1 MDEKYLND
9 PIVSL
14 MKSMGFSDEYIMANV
29 KIEKSE
35 NGASAG
41 DHKSETKEEKDINK
55 LGKEAV
61 KDEEKV
67 KEDVKNEEKVKED
80 EKNTAED
87 KNAEDKK
94 EEKSDKEDIMKSLGS
109 VFAPLMENF
118 QKSIDKF
125 QETVDGI
132 NDKLDKMSGV
142 PPMFRSEGLN
152 NMTAIQKS
160 FEERKDEAGKYEV
173 NVVKDRPMAVKLIEK
188 SLEEA
193 PESIAKSLESDA
205 LAYLINPDAETVGEN
220 LARYMYE
227 KNGVKFVK

>member
-35 NGASAG
+35 NGAAAG
-41 DHKSETKEEKDINK
+41 DHESETKEEKDINK
-55 LGKEAV
+55 LEKEAV

-67 KEDVKNEEKVKED
+67 KEDEKV
-80 EKNTAED
+80 
-87 KNAEDKK
+87 
-94 EEKSDKEDIMKSLGS
+94 EKSDKEDIMKSLGS

-142 PPMFRSEGLN
+142 TPMFRSEGLN

-193 PESIAKSLESDA
+193 PEDIAKSLESDA

>member
-35 NGASAG
+35 NGAAAG
-41 DHKSETKEEKDINK
+41 DHESETKEEKDINK
-55 LGKEAV
+55 LE
-61 KDEEKV
+61 
-67 KEDVKNEEKVKED
+67 KED

-87 KNAEDKK
+87 KNAEGEKM
-94 EEKSDKEDIMKSLGS
+94 EKSNAENIMKSVGS

-118 QKSIDKF
+118 QKSMEKF

-132 NDKLDKMSGV
+132 SEKLDKMSGV
-142 PPMFRSEGLN
+142 TPMFRSEGLS

-193 PESIAKSLESDA
+193 PEDIAKSLESDA

>member
-35 NGASAG
+35 NGAAAG
-41 DHKSETKEEKDINK
+41 DHESETKEE
-55 LGKEAV
+55 KEAV

-67 KEDVKNEEKVKED
+67 KED
-80 EKNTAED
+80 EKNTAKD
-87 KNAEDKK
+87 KNAEDEKV
-94 EEKSDKEDIMKSLGS
+94 EKSDKEDIMKSLGS

-142 PPMFRSEGLN
+142 TPMFRSEGLN

-193 PESIAKSLESDA
+193 PEDIAKSLESDA

>member
-35 NGASAG
+35 NGAAAG
-41 DHKSETKEEKDINK
+41 DHESETKEEKDINK
-55 LGKEAV
+55 LEKEAV

-67 KEDVKNEEKVKED
+67 EEGEKV
-80 EKNTAED
+80 
-87 KNAEDKK
+87 
-94 EEKSDKEDIMKSLGS
+94 EKSDKEDIMKSLGS

-142 PPMFRSEGLN
+142 TPMFRSEGLN

-193 PESIAKSLESDA
+193 PEAIAKSLESDA

>member
-35 NGASAG
+35 NGAAAG
-41 DHKSETKEEKDINK
+41 DHESETKEEKDINK
-55 LGKEAV
+55 LEKEAV

-67 KEDVKNEEKVKED
+67 KED
-80 EKNTAED
+80 EKNTAKD
-87 KNAEDKK
+87 KNAEDEKV
-94 EEKSDKEDIMKSLGS
+94 EKSDKEDIMKSLGS
-109 VFAPLMENF
+109 VFTPLMENF

-142 PPMFRSEGLN
+142 TPMFRSEGLN

-193 PESIAKSLESDA
+193 PEDIAKSLESDA

>member
-35 NGASAG
+35 NGAAAG
-41 DHKSETKEEKDINK
+41 DHESETKEEKDINK
-55 LGKEAV
+55 LEKEAV
-61 KDEEKV
+61 K
-67 KEDVKNEEKVKED
+67 
-80 EKNTAED
+80 NTAKD
-87 KNAEDKK
+87 KNAEDEKV
-94 EEKSDKEDIMKSLGS
+94 EKSDKEDIMKSLGS

-142 PPMFRSEGLN
+142 TPMFRSEGLN

-193 PESIAKSLESDA
+193 PEDIAKSLESDA
-205 LAYLINPDAETVGEN
+205 LAYFINPDAETVGEN

>member
-29 KIEKSE
+29 KIEKFE
-35 NGASAG
+35 NGAAAG
-41 DHKSETKEEKDINK
+41 DHESETK
-55 LGKEAV
+55 
-61 KDEEKV
+61 
-67 KEDVKNEEKVKED
+67 D
-80 EKNTAED
+80 EKNTAKD
-87 KNAEDKK
+87 KNAEDEKV
-94 EEKSDKEDIMKSLGS
+94 EKSDKEDIMKSLGS

-142 PPMFRSEGLN
+142 TPMFRSEGLN

-193 PESIAKSLESDA
+193 PEDIAKSLESDA

>member
-35 NGASAG
+35 NGAAAG
-41 DHKSETKEEKDINK
+41 DHESETKEEKDINK
-55 LGKEAV
+55 LEKEA
-61 KDEEKV
+61 
-67 KEDVKNEEKVKED
+67 VKED
-80 EKNTAED
+80 EKNTAKD
-87 KNAEDKK
+87 KNAEDEKV
-94 EEKSDKEDIMKSLGS
+94 EKSDKEDIMKSLGS

-118 QKSIDKF
+118 QKSIEKF

-142 PPMFRSEGLN
+142 TPMFRSEGLN

-193 PESIAKSLESDA
+193 PEAIAKSLESDA

>member
-35 NGASAG
+35 NGAAAG
-41 DHKSETKEEKDINK
+41 DHESETKEEKDINK
-55 LGKEAV
+55 LEKEAV

-67 KEDVKNEEKVKED
+67 KED
-80 EKNTAED
+80 EKNTAKD
-87 KNAEDKK
+87 KDAEGEKV
-94 EEKSDKEDIMKSLGS
+94 EKSDKEDIMKSLGS

-125 QETVDGI
+125 QGTVDGI
-132 NDKLDKMSGV
+132 NDKLDKMFDV
-142 PPMFRSEGLN
+142 TPMFRSEGLN
-152 NMTAIQKS
+152 NMTVIQKS

-193 PESIAKSLESDA
+193 PEDIAKSLESDA

-227 KNGVKFVK
+227 KNGIKFVK

>member
-35 NGASAG
+35 NGAAAG
-41 DHKSETKEEKDINK
+41 DHESEIKEEKDINK
-55 LGKEAV
+55 LE
-61 KDEEKV
+61 
-67 KEDVKNEEKVKED
+67 KED
-80 EKNTAED
+80 EKNTAKD
-87 KNAEDKK
+87 KDAEGEKV
-94 EEKSDKEDIMKSLGS
+94 EKSDKEDIMKSLGS

-142 PPMFRSEGLN
+142 TPMFRSEGLN

-193 PESIAKSLESDA
+193 PEDIAKSLESDA

-227 KNGVKFVK
+227 KNSVKFVK

>member
-35 NGASAG
+35 NGAAAG
-41 DHKSETKEEKDINK
+41 DHESETKEEKDINK
-55 LGKEAV
+55 LE
-61 KDEEKV
+61 
-67 KEDVKNEEKVKED
+67 
-80 EKNTAED
+80 
-87 KNAEDKK
+87 
-94 EEKSDKEDIMKSLGS
+94 KEDIMKSLGS

-142 PPMFRSEGLN
+142 TPMFRSEGLN

-193 PESIAKSLESDA
+193 PEDIAKSLESDA

>member
-35 NGASAG
+35 NGAAAG
-41 DHKSETKEEKDINK
+41 DHESETKEEKDINK
-55 LGKEAV
+55 LEKEAV

-67 KEDVKNEEKVKED
+67 KED
-80 EKNTAED
+80 EKNTAKD
-87 KNAEDKK
+87 KNAEDEKV
-94 EEKSDKEDIMKSLGS
+94 EKSDKEDIMKSLGS

-142 PPMFRSEGLN
+142 MFRSEGLN

-193 PESIAKSLESDA
+193 PEDIAKSLESDA

>member
-35 NGASAG
+35 NGAAAG
-41 DHKSETKEEKDINK
+41 DHESETKEEKNINK
-55 LGKEAV
+55 LEKEAV

-67 KEDVKNEEKVKED
+67 KED
-80 EKNTAED
+80 EKNTAKD
-87 KNAEDKK
+87 KDAEGEKV
-94 EEKSDKEDIMKSLGS
+94 EKSDKEGS

-142 PPMFRSEGLN
+142 TPMFRSEGLN

-193 PESIAKSLESDA
+193 PEDIAKSLESDA

>member
-35 NGASAG
+35 NGAAAG
-41 DHKSETKEEKDINK
+41 DHESETKEEKDINK
-55 LGKEAV
+55 LEKEAV
-61 KDEEKV
+61 KDE
-67 KEDVKNEEKVKED
+67 

-87 KNAEDKK
+87 KNAEDEKV
-94 EEKSDKEDIMKSLGS
+94 EKSDKEDIMKSLGS

-142 PPMFRSEGLN
+142 TPMFRSEGLN

>member
-35 NGASAG
+35 NGAAAG
-41 DHKSETKEEKDINK
+41 DHESETKEEKDINK
-55 LGKEAV
+55 LEKEAV
-61 KDEEKV
+61 K
-67 KEDVKNEEKVKED
+67 
-80 EKNTAED
+80 NTAKD
-87 KNAEDKK
+87 KNAEDEKV
-94 EEKSDKEDIMKSLGS
+94 EKSDKEDIMKSLGS

-142 PPMFRSEGLN
+142 TPMFRSEGLN

-193 PESIAKSLESDA
+193 PEDIAKSLESDA

>member
-35 NGASAG
+35 NGAAAG
-41 DHKSETKEEKDINK
+41 DHESETKEEKDINK
-55 LGKEAV
+55 LE
-61 KDEEKV
+61 
-67 KEDVKNEEKVKED
+67 KED

-87 KNAEDKK
+87 KNAESEKV
-94 EEKSDKEDIMKSLGS
+94 EKSNAEDIMKSVGS

-118 QKSIDKF
+118 QKSMEKF

-132 NDKLDKMSGV
+132 SEKLDKMSGV
-142 PPMFRSEGLN
+142 TPMFRSEGLN

-193 PESIAKSLESDA
+193 PEAIAKSLESDA

>member
-35 NGASAG
+35 NGAAAG
-41 DHKSETKEEKDINK
+41 DHESETKEEKDINK
-55 LGKEAV
+55 LEKEA
-61 KDEEKV
+61 
-67 KEDVKNEEKVKED
+67 VKED
-80 EKNTAED
+80 EKNTAKD
-87 KNAEDKK
+87 KNAEDEKV
-94 EEKSDKEDIMKSLGS
+94 EKSDKEDIMKSSGS

-142 PPMFRSEGLN
+142 TPMFRSEGLN

-193 PESIAKSLESDA
+193 PEAIAKSLESDA

>member
-35 NGASAG
+35 NGAAAG
-41 DHKSETKEEKDINK
+41 DHESETKEEKDINK
-55 LGKEAV
+55 LEKEAV

-67 KEDVKNEEKVKED
+67 KED
-80 EKNTAED
+80 EKNTAKD
-87 KNAEDKK
+87 KDAEGEKV
-94 EEKSDKEDIMKSLGS
+94 EKSDKEDIMKSLGS

-142 PPMFRSEGLN
+142 TPMFRSEGLN

-160 FEERKDEAGKYEV
+160 FEERKDEADKYEV

-193 PESIAKSLESDA
+193 PEDIAKSLESDA

>member
-35 NGASAG
+35 NGAAVG
-41 DHKSETKEEKDINK
+41 DHESETNINK
-55 LGKEAV
+55 LEKEAV

-67 KEDVKNEEKVKED
+67 EGDEQNTAKDKDAED
-80 EKNTAED
+80 EKV
-87 KNAEDKK
+87 
-94 EEKSDKEDIMKSLGS
+94 EKSDKEDIMKSLGS

-142 PPMFRSEGLN
+142 TPMFRSEGLN

-193 PESIAKSLESDA
+193 PEDIAKSLESDA

>member
-35 NGASAG
+35 NGAAAG
-41 DHKSETKEEKDINK
+41 DHESETKEEKDINK
-55 LGKEAV
+55 LEKEA
-61 KDEEKV
+61 
-67 KEDVKNEEKVKED
+67 VKED
-80 EKNTAED
+80 EKNTAKD
-87 KNAEDKK
+87 KDAEGEKV
-94 EEKSDKEDIMKSLGS
+94 EKSDKEDIMKSLGS

-142 PPMFRSEGLN
+142 TPMFRSEGLN

-193 PESIAKSLESDA
+193 PEDIAKSLESDA

>member
-1 MDEKYLND
+1 MDEKYLNN

-35 NGASAG
+35 NGAAAG
-41 DHKSETKEEKDINK
+41 DHESETKEEKDINK
-55 LGKEAV
+55 LE
-61 KDEEKV
+61 
-67 KEDVKNEEKVKED
+67 KED

-87 KNAEDKK
+87 KNAESEKV
-94 EEKSDKEDIMKSLGS
+94 EKSNAEDIMKSVGS

-118 QKSIDKF
+118 QKSMEKF

-132 NDKLDKMSGV
+132 SEKLDKMSGV
-142 PPMFRSEGLN
+142 TPMFRSEGLN

-193 PESIAKSLESDA
+193 PEDIAKSLESDA

>member
-14 MKSMGFSDEYIMANV
+14 MKSMGFSDEYIMENV

-35 NGASAG
+35 NGAAAG
-41 DHKSETKEEKDINK
+41 DHESETKEEKDINK
-55 LGKEAV
+55 LEKEAV

-67 KEDVKNEEKVKED
+67 KED
-80 EKNTAED
+80 EKNTAKD
-87 KNAEDKK
+87 KDAEGEKV
-94 EEKSDKEDIMKSLGS
+94 EKSDKEDIMKSLGS

-142 PPMFRSEGLN
+142 TPMFRSEGLG

-193 PESIAKSLESDA
+193 PEDIAKSLESDA

>member
-14 MKSMGFSDEYIMANV
+14 MKSMGFSDEYIIANV

-35 NGASAG
+35 NGAAAG
-41 DHKSETKEEKDINK
+41 DHESETKEE
-55 LGKEAV
+55 KEAV

-67 KEDVKNEEKVKED
+67 KED
-80 EKNTAED
+80 EKNTAKD
-87 KNAEDKK
+87 KDAEGEKV
-94 EEKSDKEDIMKSLGS
+94 EKSDKEDIMKSLGS

-142 PPMFRSEGLN
+142 TPMFRSEGLN

-193 PESIAKSLESDA
+193 PEDIAKSLESDA

>member
-35 NGASAG
+35 NGAAAG
-41 DHKSETKEEKDINK
+41 DHESETKEE
-55 LGKEAV
+55 KEAV

-67 KEDVKNEEKVKED
+67 KED
-80 EKNTAED
+80 EKNTAKD
-87 KNAEDKK
+87 KDAEGEKV
-94 EEKSDKEDIMKSLGS
+94 EKSDKEDIMKSLGS

-142 PPMFRSEGLN
+142 TPMFRSEGLN

-193 PESIAKSLESDA
+193 PEDIAKSLESDA

>member
-35 NGASAG
+35 NGAAAG
-41 DHKSETKEEKDINK
+41 DHESETKEEKDINK
-55 LGKEAV
+55 LEKEAV

-67 KEDVKNEEKVKED
+67 KEDEKV
-80 EKNTAED
+80 
-87 KNAEDKK
+87 
-94 EEKSDKEDIMKSLGS
+94 EKSDKEDIMKSLGS

-142 PPMFRSEGLN
+142 TPMFRSEGLN

-193 PESIAKSLESDA
+193 PEDIAKSLESDA
-205 LAYLINPDAETVGEN
+205 LAYLINPDAEIVGEN

>member
-35 NGASAG
+35 NGAAAG
-41 DHKSETKEEKDINK
+41 DHESETKEE
-55 LGKEAV
+55 KEAV
-61 KDEEKV
+61 KDEE
-67 KEDVKNEEKVKED
+67 N
-80 EKNTAED
+80 NTDKD
-87 KNAEDKK
+87 KNAEDEKV
-94 EEKSDKEDIMKSLGS
+94 EKSDKEDIMKSLGF

-142 PPMFRSEGLN
+142 TPMFRSEGLN
-152 NMTAIQKS
+152 SMTAIQKS

>member
-1 MDEKYLND
+1 
-9 PIVSL
+9 
-14 MKSMGFSDEYIMANV
+14 
-29 KIEKSE
+29 
-35 NGASAG
+35 
-41 DHKSETKEEKDINK
+41 
-55 LGKEAV
+55 
-61 KDEEKV
+61 
-67 KEDVKNEEKVKED
+67 
-80 EKNTAED
+80 
-87 KNAEDKK
+87 
-94 EEKSDKEDIMKSLGS
+94 MKSLGS

-142 PPMFRSEGLN
+142 TPMFRSEGLN

-193 PESIAKSLESDA
+193 PEAIAKSLESDA

>member
-35 NGASAG
+35 NGAAAG
-41 DHKSETKEEKDINK
+41 NHESETKKEKDINK
-55 LGKEAV
+55 LEKEAV

-67 KEDVKNEEKVKED
+67 KED
-80 EKNTAED
+80 EKNTA
-87 KNAEDKK
+87 
-94 EEKSDKEDIMKSLGS
+94 KEDITKSLGS

-142 PPMFRSEGLN
+142 TPMFRSEGLN

>member
-1 MDEKYLND
+1 MDEKYLNN

-35 NGASAG
+35 NGAAAG
-41 DHKSETKEEKDINK
+41 DHESETKEEKDINK
-55 LGKEAV
+55 LE
-61 KDEEKV
+61 
-67 KEDVKNEEKVKED
+67 KED

-87 KNAEDKK
+87 KNAEGKK
-94 EEKSDKEDIMKSLGS
+94 VEKSDKEDIMKSLGS

-118 QKSIDKF
+118 QKSMEKF

-132 NDKLDKMSGV
+132 SEKLDKMSGV
-142 PPMFRSEGLN
+142 TPMFRSEGLN

>member
-35 NGASAG
+35 NGAAAG
-41 DHKSETKEEKDINK
+41 
-55 LGKEAV
+55 
-61 KDEEKV
+61 
-67 KEDVKNEEKVKED
+67 
-80 EKNTAED
+80 D
-87 KNAEDKK
+87 KNAEGKK
-94 EEKSDKEDIMKSLGS
+94 VEKSNAEDIMKSLGS

-125 QETVDGI
+125 QETVDGM

-142 PPMFRSEGLN
+142 TPMFRSEGLS

-173 NVVKDRPMAVKLIEK
+173 NVVKDRQMAVKLIEK

-193 PESIAKSLESDA
+193 PENIAKSLEGDA

>member
-35 NGASAG
+35 NGAAAG
-41 DHKSETKEEKDINK
+41 DHESETKEEKDINK
-55 LGKEAV
+55 LEKEA
-61 KDEEKV
+61 
-67 KEDVKNEEKVKED
+67 VKED
-80 EKNTAED
+80 EKNTAKD
-87 KNAEDKK
+87 KNAEDEKV
-94 EEKSDKEDIMKSLGS
+94 EKSDKEDIMKSLGS

-142 PPMFRSEGLN
+142 TPMFRSEGLN

-193 PESIAKSLESDA
+193 PEDIAKSLESDA

>member
-35 NGASAG
+35 NGAAAG
-41 DHKSETKEEKDINK
+41 DHESETKEEK
-55 LGKEAV
+55 EAV
-61 KDEEKV
+61 KDEKKV
-67 KEDVKNEEKVKED
+67 KKS
-80 EKNTAED
+80 
-87 KNAEDKK
+87 NA
-94 EEKSDKEDIMKSLGS
+94 EDIMKSVGS

-118 QKSIDKF
+118 QKSMEKF

-132 NDKLDKMSGV
+132 SEKLDKMSGV
-142 PPMFRSEGLN
+142 TPMFRSEGLN

-193 PESIAKSLESDA
+193 PEAIAKSLESDA

>member
-35 NGASAG
+35 DGAAAG
-41 DHKSETKEEKDINK
+41 DHESETKEE
-55 LGKEAV
+55 KEAV

-67 KEDVKNEEKVKED
+67 KED
-80 EKNTAED
+80 EKNTAKD
-87 KNAEDKK
+87 KDAEGEKV
-94 EEKSDKEDIMKSLGS
+94 EKSDKEDIMKSLGS

-142 PPMFRSEGLN
+142 TPMFRSEGLK

-193 PESIAKSLESDA
+193 PEDIAKSLESDA

>member
-35 NGASAG
+35 NGAAAG
-41 DHKSETKEEKDINK
+41 DHESETKEE
-55 LGKEAV
+55 KEAV

-67 KEDVKNEEKVKED
+67 KED
-80 EKNTAED
+80 EKNTAKD
-87 KNAEDKK
+87 KNAEDEKV
-94 EEKSDKEDIMKSLGS
+94 EKSGKEDIMKSLGS

-142 PPMFRSEGLN
+142 TPMFRSEGLN

-193 PESIAKSLESDA
+193 PEDIAKSLESDA

>member
-35 NGASAG
+35 NGAAAG
-41 DHKSETKEEKDINK
+41 DHESETKEEK
-55 LGKEAV
+55 ESV
-61 KDEEKV
+61 KDEEKA
-67 KEDVKNEEKVKED
+67 KED
-80 EKNTAED
+80 EKNTAKD
-87 KNAEDKK
+87 KDAEGEKV
-94 EEKSDKEDIMKSLGS
+94 EKSDKEDIMKSLGS

-142 PPMFRSEGLN
+142 TPMFRSEGLN

-173 NVVKDRPMAVKLIEK
+173 DVVKDRPMAVKLIEK

-193 PESIAKSLESDA
+193 PEDIAKSLESDA

>member
-35 NGASAG
+35 NGAAAG
-41 DHKSETKEEKDINK
+41 DHESETKEEKDINK
-55 LGKEAV
+55 LEKEAV
-61 KDEEKV
+61 KDE
-67 KEDVKNEEKVKED
+67 

-94 EEKSDKEDIMKSLGS
+94 VEKSDKEDIMKSLGS

>member
-35 NGASAG
+35 NGAAAG
-41 DHKSETKEEKDINK
+41 DHESETKEEKDINK
-55 LGKEAV
+55 LEKEAV

-67 KEDVKNEEKVKED
+67 KED
-80 EKNTAED
+80 EKNTA
-87 KNAEDKK
+87 KNKDAEGEKV
-94 EEKSDKEDIMKSLGS
+94 EKSDKEDIMKSLGS

-142 PPMFRSEGLN
+142 IPMFRSEGLN

-160 FEERKDEAGKYEV
+160 FEERKDEADKYEV